1 LQKIFFLFCYFFF
14 LSRQK
19 FVITKFFT
27 KTSNNKMDLLGLVKQ
42 QLTSAAISKI
52 SSFLGE
58 SNESTTAALGSA
70 VPSILGGLMQQAS
83 TTQGA
88 GDILNTIKTGGH
100 NGGILDNLSNVLGGV
115 DTTSTLVSGGTGL
128 LSSIFGDKVGAL
140 ANIISGVSGIK
151 TGSASSLLS
160 IAAPI
165 LMGVLGKQ
173 ATSQGMGVSGLA
185 NLLMSQKDAVKA
197 ALPAGIGSILNVDGL
212 GDFLGTAKSAVPT
225 AKAAYNKVEDVV
237 EETKSGMGWL
247 PWVLLGLLLLGALYY
262 WKSCR
267 NVGETVSAAVDS
279 TTNAVVATT
288 DSAATSVVGALK
300 KTLSTGVELN
310 FGETSIENE
319 LISFVEDKSKAVDK
333 TTWFN
338 FRNLKFETGSSK
350 IDSTSMQEVKNI
362 AEILKAYPIDLRIG
376 GYTDNVGKEASN
388 MRLSANRASNVMAA
402 LVGMGIDAKRLTSE
416 GYGSQFPVAS
426 NDTEEG
432 KAQNRRIAVRVTK
445 K

>member
-1 LQKIFFLFCYFFF
+1 
-14 LSRQK
+14 
-19 FVITKFFT
+19 
-27 KTSNNKMDLLGLVKQ
+27 MDLLGLVKE

-58 SNESTTAALGSA
+58 SNENTTSALGSA

-83 TTQGA
+83 TTKGA
-88 GDILNTIKTGGH
+88 GDLLNTIKTGGH
-100 NGGILDNLSNVLGGV
+100 DGGMLDNLSSVLGGV
-115 DTTSTLVSGGTGL
+115 DTTSTLISGGTSL
-128 LSSIFGDKVGAL
+128 LSGIFGDKVGAL

-173 ATSQGMGVSGLA
+173 ATTQGMGVSGLA

-212 GDFLGTAKSAVPT
+212 GDFLGTAKSAAAPA

-247 PWVLLGLLLLGALYY
+247 PWVLLGALLLGALYY

-267 NVGETVSAAVDS
+267 NVGETVGAAVDS
-279 TTNAVVATT
+279 TANAVVATT

-319 LISFVEDKSKAVDK
+319 LISFIEDNSKAVDK

-338 FRNLKFETGSSK
+338 FRDLKFETGSAK

-388 MRLSANRASNVMAA
+388 MKLSADRAANVMAA
-402 LVGMGIDAKRLTSE
+402 LVSMGIDAKRLTSE
-416 GYGSQFPVAS
+416 GYGSQHPIAS